1 MRVVFNLSELER
13 ELDAETRDIVLEL
26 SNQIVNEMK
35 REAPVGATGD
45 LRRTIQIF
53 QRGDGE
59 VLLGTRI
66 GYAEDVVKGQPP
78 HTPDFEAIQVWA
90 RRVLGDEDAA
100 GAVFRKIQREGTDPN
115 DFVGRAIDTAVRD
128 FSL

>member
-26 SNQIVNEMK
+26 SSAIINEMK

-45 LRRTIQIF
+45 LRRSIQVF

-59 VLLGTRI
+59 VLLGTRVR
-66 GYAEDVVKGQPP
+66 YAEDVAEGTPP
-78 HTPDFEAIQVWA
+78 HTPDFDQIQIWA

-100 GAVFRKIQREGTDPN
+100 GAVFRKIQREGTEGDP
-115 DFVGRAIDTAVRD
+115 FVTRAIDQAVSD

>member
-13 ELDAETRDIVLEL
+13 ELDAETREIVLEL
-26 SNQIVNEMK
+26 SNAIVNEMK

-45 LRRTIQIF
+45 LRRSIQIF

-66 GYAEDVVKGQPP
+66 GYAEDVAEGTPP
-78 HTPDFEAIQVWA
+78 HTPDFDQIQIWA

-100 GAVFRKIQREGTDPN
+100 GAVFRKIQREGTDANP
-115 DFVGRAIDTAVRD
+115 FVTRAIDNAVED